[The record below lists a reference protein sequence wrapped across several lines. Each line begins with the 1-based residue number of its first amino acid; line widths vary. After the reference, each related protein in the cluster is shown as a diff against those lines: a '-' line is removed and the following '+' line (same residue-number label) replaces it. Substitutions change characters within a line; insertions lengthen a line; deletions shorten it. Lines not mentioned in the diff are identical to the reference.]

1 MKNIQPEKDLWGEPL
16 DEKEEMWFW
25 SFCTPDE
32 IKRVLQPNSSK
43 DYLLR
48 LRAEYIADHARLT
61 RVFIH
66 LRRAFGNNWSLEKFF
81 SSNAYEQFKSII
93 NSENKEKCE
102 GVECGSIYDN
112 NAEGLIF
119 SSPYG
124 MFSTYSKTLYY
135 FSIYSNL
142 ALGEFQHEIPMRVR
156 MNAMRIACRIMLNKE
171 SEDFIVDPRGIIPK
185 DIQEVLDYEWAI
197 ENVYIAGHELSH
209 FILGHIKEENKMTM
223 GLLKPHFKDD
233 TDYRKINGYRISQL
247 QEFEADLAA
256 LNLVDLD
263 DENYSNYY
271 EAALSW
277 FASLAVYEGVEDCIF
292 PPSGWN
298 QTHPGAIAR
307 YTKILDETRRP
318 KNFDEKL
325 FVERLPELVN
335 FWRNQMIEDVSTHI
349 DFYEMYG
356 SAYLDAP
363 NTEWRGRELKDRVDY

>member
-1 MKNIQPEKDLWGEPL
+1 MTNIQPEKDLWGEPL
-16 DEKEEMWFW
+16 GKNEEVWFTG
-25 SFCTPDE
+25 FCTPDE
-32 IKRVLQPNSSK
+32 IKRLSQPKNGK

-66 LRRAFGNNWSLEKFF
+66 LRRAFGDKWSLENYF
-81 SSNAYEQFKSII
+81 SSNAYERFKSVI
-93 NSENKEKCE
+93 NSENKEKCKE
-102 GVECGSIYDN
+102 VECGSIYDN

-142 ALGEFQHEIPMRVR
+142 AMGGFQHKVPMHVR
-156 MNAMRIACRIMLNKE
+156 KNAMRIACRIMLNKE

-185 DIQEVLDYEWAI
+185 DIQEVLDSEWAF

-209 FILGHIKEENKMTM
+209 FILGHIKEENKMKM
-223 GLLKPHFKDD
+223 GLLKPHFQDD

-247 QEFEADLAA
+247 QEFDADLAA

-263 DENYSNYY
+263 EETYSNYY
-271 EAALSW
+271 GAALSW
-277 FASLAVYEGVEDCIF
+277 FAALSVYEGVEDCIF

-307 YTKILDETRRP
+307 YTNILNKARHP
-318 KNFDEKL
+318 KKFDEKL
-325 FVERLPELVN
+325 FVEVLPKLVSS
-335 FWRNQMIEDVSTHI
+335 WRDMMIEDVSAQI
-349 DFYEMYG
+349 DCYEMYG
-356 SAYLDAP
+356 SVYLDAP
-363 NTEWRGRELKDRVDY
+363 DTEWRGRELKDRVDY